1 MEDKECCTR
10 PFGVKKTGQNFM
22 RSMANIVKSGGKHV
36 TEEVRQ
42 ERIRLCE
49 SCEHFQGK
57 TRQCGICRCIAHH
70 LDILRTVKHTSSSL
84 LRRVRFSST
93 ARGRRLCLYSV
104 PSWAT
109 PGLLVLVGERYDD
122 RPCFWCHHGA
132 HHCAPPAGDARAGM
146 SDRAARYHSCAFSK

>member
-22 RSMANIVKSGGKHV
+22 MSMANVVKSGGKHV

-57 TRQCGICRCIAHH
+57 TRQCGICRCF
-70 LDILRTVKHTSSSL
+70 LDLKT
-84 LRRVRFSST
+84 RFST
-93 ARGRRLCLYSV
+93 EECPIGR
-104 PSWAT
+104 W
-109 PGLLVLVGERYDD
+109 
-122 RPCFWCHHGA
+122 
-132 HHCAPPAGDARAGM
+132 
-146 SDRAARYHSCAFSK
+146 